1 MDKKEFAFLV
11 KERDAHIEKLVQAKR
26 DFARL
31 KKLLRTALTQQQERE
46 LLTAQKIVEDEP
58 ALIAMLDERLAAAAD

>member
-11 KERDAHIEKLVQAKR
+11 KERDAHIEKLVQAKM

-31 KKLLRTALTQQQERE
+31 KKSRTALSQQQERE
-46 LLTAQKIVEDEP
+46 LLTAQKTVEDEP

>member
-1 MDKKEFAFLV
+1 MDKKEFALLV
-11 KERDAHIEKLVQAKR
+11 NERDAHIEKLVQAKR

-31 KKLLRTALTQQQERE
+31 KKLRTALTQQQECE

>member
-31 KKLLRTALTQQQERE
+31 KKLRTALTQQQERE